1 MTNAL
6 CLNVILTIDFEQ
18 KTTEKHHY
26 VVATFRYVAL
36 FPRRVL
42 VIRVYPYFFILSPP
56 ANISHNFL
64 ENIFISVVALIHFFF
79 PLLQFL
85 YKIHC
90 SRNPVILQPIYPTK

>member
-79 PLLQFL
+79 PLRQFL
-85 YKIHC
+85 YKINC
-90 SRNPVILQPIYPTK
+90 SRNPVILQPSYPTK